1 MPLNC
6 LEVPQLLVTV
16 LSPSSGPSP
25 AHGQPG
31 AAGHCRFLL
40 QPNAPNNCS
49 PSAQHLGG
57 IREALSSSRL
67 SIWVHRDVIPLCLM
81 HKEHF
86 SALHI
91 SLNPNS
97 QQRNLGFSTQVK
109 PRAGVQH
116 QPELLTPSQ
125 DLELVAGSGLKLWN
139 YLGKLHF
146 GSSVTSRLYF
156 YLTLT
161 KSVACPQLLLHVRIL
176 SSINIYFLNPILGQ
190 GTSPES

>member
-1 MPLNC
+1 MFGSAPTAGDSP
-6 LEVPQLLVTV
+6 VPKLRAFSSPWPAWSSWALQVSAATKCSQQLQP
-16 LSPSSGPSP
+16 LSPAFGRDQGSP
-25 AHGQPG
+25 EQ
-31 AAGHCRFLL
+31 L
-40 QPNAPNNCS
+40 QT
-49 PSAQHLGG
+49 QHLGTQ
-57 IREALSSSRL
+57 RHNSSF
-67 SIWVHRDVIPLCLM
+67 LM